1 MLNTFFASVF
11 TQECQDNLPSAKKM
25 FHGSNNEKLRSF
37 VISPDMVRV
46 KLIKLNMNK
55 APGVDFIGTR
65 MLIELSDEI
74 SHIVV
79 SKSLNSGDI
88 PQDWRLANITP
99 IFKKGKKSN
108 TANYRPV
115 SLTVILYFYVRFLSH

>member
-1 MLNTFFASVF
+1 VIIAHWTMV
-11 TQECQDNLPSAKKM
+11 C
-25 FHGSNNEKLRSF
+25 EKLRSF

-99 IFKKGKKSN
+99 IFKKG
-108 TANYRPV
+108 
-115 SLTVILYFYVRFLSH
+115 

>member
-1 MLNTFFASVF
+1 MIIAHWTMV
-11 TQECQDNLPSAKKM
+11 C
-25 FHGSNNEKLRSF
+25 EKLRSF

-99 IFKKGKKSN
+99 IFKKG
-108 TANYRPV
+108 
-115 SLTVILYFYVRFLSH
+115 